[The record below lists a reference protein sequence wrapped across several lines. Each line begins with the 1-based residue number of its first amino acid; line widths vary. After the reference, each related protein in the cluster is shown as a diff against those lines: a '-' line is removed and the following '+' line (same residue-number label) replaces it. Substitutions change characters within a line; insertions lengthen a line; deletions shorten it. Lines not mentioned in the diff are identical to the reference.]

1 MATNP
6 FGERRPGRL
15 HRALI
20 YFGLAAER
28 DAAGDTSPGGAPRDP
43 EPAAPQ
49 QRRPAPAASNDSAPA
64 PKPRTWQRNALLYFG
79 LVDDEEQVK
88 SRYGDG
94 VTAKL
99 DGDVDDLELRV
110 AALEDELRQARRTS

>member
-1 MATNP
+1 MT
-6 FGERRPGRL
+6 RRRHPSRGRGSETRCCL
-15 HRALI
+15 
-20 YFGLAAER
+20 
-28 DAAGDTSPGGAPRDP
+28 
-43 EPAAPQ
+43 
-49 QRRPAPAASNDSAPA
+49 
-64 PKPRTWQRNALLYFG
+64 G